1 MNEKY
6 ILNIGSNDV
15 TASTVNDGVM
25 DSFGNENTG
34 SVPLVPGAQF
44 STMLLLDHGAASGD
58 MI

>member
-1 MNEKY
+1 M
-6 ILNIGSNDV
+6 

-44 STMLLLDHGAASGD
+44 STKFQPSQKEILLDHGAASGD